1 MGEALCPCS
10 NLQCGASTRSQTRRC
25 STELNPLRRQAAT
38 RHVTRASANQRSPAL
53 KGHGFERDGE
63 MSTLVQSNG
72 FTMQGR
78 VIEGEEG
85 RKKERSMKSSYVYL
99 YIRQVETKSTDD
111 AMVHQIQ
118 RKLQQDTVHADIF
131 NYIRKKDR

>member
-38 RHVTRASANQRSPAL
+38 RHVTHASANQRPPAL

-63 MSTLVQSNG
+63 MSTLVQSA
-72 FTMQGR
+72 
-78 VIEGEEG
+78 GE
-85 RKKERSMKSSYVYL
+85 RKKEKTNSSYDYL
-99 YIRQVETKSTDD
+99 SIRQVETKSTDD
-111 AMVHQIQ
+111 AMVHQIH

-131 NYIRKKDR
+131 NYIRKKD